1 VDAAASCALR
11 GALKGAPAF
20 EGPGIRVTFREN
32 LRAVRGK
39 LRTGDRARRTTHGL
53 EVHAATFMRKR
64 RMVLDRA
71 LLRKPDELRRIL
83 IHELF
88 HFAWARLGNARRAG
102 YEAVVRREMEER
114 ARGELG
120 WSAEMRKRRLP
131 AREGRCWREYVCESF
146 CDTGAWLYAGV
157 KRHDEYTL
165 AARFRKRRVAWFA
178 QAFGGGAVRI

>member
-1 VDAAASCALR
+1 MMR
-11 GALKGAPAF
+11 GQ
-20 EGPGIRVTFREN
+20 
-32 LRAVRGK
+32 
-39 LRTGDRARRTTHGL
+39 
-53 EVHAATFMRKR
+53 EVHAATYIRKR

-71 LLRKPDELRRIL
+71 LLKNAAELRRIL

-88 HFAWARLGNARRAG
+88 HFAWVRLGNARRAG

-114 ARGELG
+114 GRGELG

-131 AREGRCWREYVCESF
+131 AGEGRRWREYVCESF

-165 AARFRKRRVAWFA
+165 AARFRTKRAAWFA
-178 QAFGGGAVRI
+178 RALGGGAVRV